1 MAQSLETPKPPLDFP
16 RFQSEMGYF
25 LDARPDEPE
34 ITRDKLDRF
43 RESAHVWLGSLI
55 GNNPV
60 VQHAA
65 VQFTHDLE
73 EARRA
78 KYPKPAILDKELLAF
93 GRGHIPELTPAV
105 NHQELE
111 KSDREVV
118 WNLLRRIHDS
128 ATPEEVALQV
138 DTYFE
143 LFEALAPETANI
155 GPSLSAMIT
164 VAGEDQQAQ
173 ITTLLEK
180 LSAKKNIGNYIL
192 ELSGIDT
199 VAHMQEDLTPGLLH
213 LYSKFYKLNES
224 QTKELGAFFVRVQ
237 RTRRSPMSTTGFIQ
251 RLHERDHTSQATEST
266 LHPTNV
272 PHYHARTVQITG
284 GMV

>member
-1 MAQSLETPKPPLDFP
+1 ME
-16 RFQSEMGYF
+16 YF

-34 ITRDKLDRF
+34 ITSDKLNRF
-43 RESAHVWLGSLI
+43 RKSAYVWLGSLI
-55 GNNPV
+55 GDDPE

-78 KYPKPAILDKELLAF
+78 KYPKPAIMDEELLAF
-93 GRGHIPELTPAV
+93 GRDHIPELTPAV
-105 NHQELE
+105 NHQGLE
-111 KSDREVV
+111 KNNREVV

-128 ATPEEVALQV
+128 ATPEEVALQF
-138 DTYFE
+138 DTYFG
-143 LFEALAPETANI
+143 LFAALAPETANT

-164 VAGEDQQAQ
+164 VAHEDQQAQ
-173 ITTLLEK
+173 ITTFLEK
-180 LSAKKNIGNYIL
+180 LSAQKNTGNYIL
-192 ELSGIDT
+192 ELSGVDT
-199 VAHMQEDLTPGLLH
+199 VAHMQEDLTPGLLQ

-237 RTRRSPMSTTGFIQ
+237 RTRRSPMSTIGFIQ
-251 RLHERDHTSQATEST
+251 RLHEQDRVSQALQPATA
-266 LHPTNV
+266 PY
-272 PHYHARTVQITG
+272 YHTKTVQITG